1 MEMAVD
7 LKLICFLSMK
17 GIIYTRVSSDEQVKG
32 TSLEFQED
40 LCRKYCEQRG
50 IEIAA
55 VFREEGETAKD
66 LSLNN
71 RKKFLEA
78 LEFCRKNKGQF
89 QAFVVL
95 RVDRF
100 ARNTEDH
107 FAVRKILMNYGTT
120 LHSVT
125 EPIGNKPAE
134 KFIETVLAGA
144 AEYDNA
150 IRKQRCTDG
159 MLARINQG
167 IYPWKPPMGYKC
179 LHFKKRGEKKTEPDP
194 PDEQVFPLIQKA
206 LKEYAKG
213 FYSQTEL
220 AKLLDKWGLK
230 TIRGRK
236 TTAQTIDYI
245 LGKYLKFYAGII
257 ANPWT
262 GEEKEGLHKPMI
274 TKEEMYKI
282 QLIRSGKG
290 KSFVKHDR
298 YNPLFPL
305 RRTVICGF
313 CKRPLTGSSPRGNGG
328 RYSYYHCL
336 NKDCPAYGKGI
347 PKDVLEKEFLEYLR
361 RITPKEN
368 FFEVFKETVLDLW
381 QEKGKSFEL
390 EAQRYEK
397 QLKMLQAKRK
407 RIFEMREEGSYTKE
421 EFLERKQEV
430 ENEIAMVK
438 LSLSQSQIESFDIE
452 GVLNYAIN
460 FIRNLGRQWL
470 DLSPQLRSR
479 FQKLVFPEGIFYK
492 KGFGFWNQKL
502 GCIYAINQH
511 FNGQKSSLVPLLRF
525 NWNQI
530 MEELKEWQEL
540 QRVPTDAS

>member
-1 MEMAVD
+1 
-7 LKLICFLSMK
+7 MK

-32 TSLEFQED
+32 TSLEFQEE
-40 LCRKYCEQRG
+40 LCRKYCEQKG
-50 IEIAA
+50 IVVVA
-55 VFREEGETAKD
+55 VFKEEGETAKD

-78 LEFCRKNKGQF
+78 LEFCRRNKGQI

-107 FAVRKILMNYGTT
+107 FAVRKVLLNYGVT

-150 IRKQRCTDG
+150 IRKQRSTDG
-159 MLARINQG
+159 MVAKINQG

-194 PDEQVFPLIQKA
+194 PDEQIFPLIQRA

-213 FYSQTEL
+213 FYSQMEL

-257 ANPWT
+257 TNPWT

-328 RYSYYHCL
+328 RYFYYHCL

-430 ENEIAMVK
+430 ESEIAMVK

-452 GVLNYAIN
+452 SVLNYAIN

-511 FNGQKSSLVPLLRF
+511 FNGQKSSLVRLLRF

-530 MEELKEWQEL
+530 IQELKEWQEVESKIKRINETL
-540 QRVPTDAS
+540 YKL

>member
-1 MEMAVD
+1 
-7 LKLICFLSMK
+7 MK

-32 TSLEFQED
+32 TSLEFQEE
-40 LCRKYCEQRG
+40 LCRKYCEQKG
-50 IEIAA
+50 IVVVA

-78 LEFCRKNKGQF
+78 LEFCRKNKGQI

-107 FAVRKILMNYGTT
+107 FAVRKVLLNYGVT

-150 IRKQRCTDG
+150 IRKQRSTDG
-159 MLARINQG
+159 MVAKINQG

-194 PDEQVFPLIQKA
+194 PDEQIFPLIQRA

-257 ANPWT
+257 TNPWT

-347 PKDVLEKEFLEYLR
+347 PKDVLEKEFLEYLK

-511 FNGQKSSLVPLLRF
+511 FNGQKSSLVYLLRF

-530 MEELKEWQEL
+530 IQELKEWQEL
-540 QRVPTDAS
+540 QTI